1 MSTPTLPAVLPASL
15 SLDDVMDALER
26 RMTCLDE
33 PGFCLAC
40 GAEAD
45 GCEPDARQY
54 PCSACEARG
63 TCGEGMV
70 FGAEEVCVLY
80 G

>member
-1 MSTPTLPAVLPASL
+1 MSAPTLPAAIPASL

-26 RMTCLDE
+26 RMTCLDD

-45 GCEPDARQY
+45 GCEPDARRY
-54 PCSACEARG
+54 ERAACGDR
-63 TCGEGMV
+63 MV
-70 FGAEEVCVLY
+70 FGAEEVFVLY